1 MTYFAIGE
9 STGGA
14 GERRLGPFETPDEAA
29 QAGRKETRESNGGF
43 VFRGVVDEA
52 NNQVGFDIE
61 PIVSTNS
68 VVRNA
73 IAVKNRVAMNE
84 SLEYK
89 IVIDLPNRQ
98 EVVSPLF
105 SSEWAAT
112 VRAKDIAAKTGE
124 KVRVVHR
131 PTGNVVWKNAL
142 AANRRVA
149 KNAMTVEQQREFQKT
164 KLPKVEATVSAFEK
178 ECESIYKQVMAAL
191 KKADG
196 VASVVSA
203 LEKKAESLKKPYH
216 DALIVSDF
224 DEAKS
229 NELYK
234 RVEQAQKKITAC
246 RDMASRIGYDIV
258 NSFRVY

>member
-14 GERRLGPFETPDEAA
+14 GERRLGPFETPEEAA

-73 IAVKNRVAMNE
+73 MAVKNRVARNE

-131 PTGNVVWKNAL
+131 PTGNVVWKNAV

-149 KNAMTVEQQREFQKT
+149 RNANDDSATARKYIRECLDAIYGADDSRKRALSSIASLINGGALD
-164 KLPKVEATVSAFEK
+164 KSVGSKVNELQSH
-178 ECESIYKQVMAAL
+178 
-191 KKADG
+191 
-196 VASVVSA
+196 
-203 LEKKAESLKKPYH
+203 LEKAMVLGKEIFYQHLSK
-216 DALIVSDF
+216 
-224 DEAKS
+224 
-229 NELYK
+229 
-234 RVEQAQKKITAC
+234 
-246 RDMASRIGYDIV
+246 
-258 NSFRVY
+258 